1 MPTVCLV
8 FQSGTCTLR
17 EAIIVSSVLS
27 KCSIPM
33 LHSAAAII
41 KIVEMEY
48 TGSNSIFLRALLD
61 KKYALPYR
69 VVDAVVHHFLRY
81 KTDKR
86 EFPVLWH
93 QSLLTFVQR
102 YKDDISLEQKEAL
115 IELLRHKQHPAI
127 TPDIRRELISG
138 RENSQEEFAGD
149 MMC

>member
-1 MPTVCLV
+1 
-8 FQSGTCTLR
+8 
-17 EAIIVSSVLS
+17 
-27 KCSIPM
+27 M

-41 KIVEMEY
+41 KIAEMEY

-69 VVDAVVHHFLRY
+69 VVDAVVHHFIRH
-81 KTDKR
+81 KNDER

-102 YKDDISLEQKEAL
+102 YKDDISVEQKEAL
-115 IELLRHKQHPAI
+115 IELLRYKQHPAI
-127 TPDIRRELISG
+127 TPDVRRELISG
-138 RENSQEEFAGD
+138 RDNSHEEFSGE